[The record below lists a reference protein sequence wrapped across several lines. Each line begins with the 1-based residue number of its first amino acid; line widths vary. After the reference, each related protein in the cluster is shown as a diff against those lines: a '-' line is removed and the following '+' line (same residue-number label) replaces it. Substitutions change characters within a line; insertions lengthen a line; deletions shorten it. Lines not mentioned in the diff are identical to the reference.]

1 MDDLASPYD
10 FTDDE
15 LDAPAEV
22 VDAILV
28 LREVALLIL
37 GAAPD
42 DEDLRATI
50 FEKIPREEIEAAHE
64 VSSAYL
70 EARGLLPSP

>member
-1 MDDLASPYD
+1 MDDLVSPYD
-10 FTDDE
+10 FTADE

-37 GAAPD
+37 GADPD

-50 FEKIPREEIEAAHE
+50 SERIPREEIEAACE
-64 VSSAYL
+64 VSGAYL

>member
-10 FTDDE
+10 FTADE

-37 GAAPD
+37 GADPD

-50 FEKIPREEIEAAHE
+50 FEQIPCDEIEAACE
-64 VSSAYL
+64 VSGVYL
-70 EARGLLPSP
+70 EARGLLSSP